1 MHFWFILH
9 FKLKIFLVE
18 GGVVKM
24 PAICE
29 VFEEVEEKNN
39 DVNMVEY
46 ECISN

>member
-1 MHFWFILH
+1 MEKEI
-9 FKLKIFLVE
+9 I
-18 GGVVKM
+18 KM